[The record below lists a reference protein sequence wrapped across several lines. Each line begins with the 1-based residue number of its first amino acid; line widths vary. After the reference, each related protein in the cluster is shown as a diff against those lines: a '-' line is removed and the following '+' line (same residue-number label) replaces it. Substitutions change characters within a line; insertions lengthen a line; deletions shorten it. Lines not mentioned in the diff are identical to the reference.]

1 MHPSAPALTFLLLA
15 LSALWSCSPA
25 PQAKAPPPAPPPVA
39 AAPAKMMK
47 MVCRNSQTG
56 GNAECGTPNAVMVGM
71 KAE

>member
-1 MHPSAPALTFLLLA
+1 MHPSAPALTFLPLTLC
-15 LSALWSCSPA
+15 ALWSCSPA

-56 GNAECGTPNAVMVGM
+56 EKVECGTPNAVMVGM